1 MTIKPKSA
9 QSPPAP
15 KVLDSLDFE
24 VTDFE
29 QARAALEEPP
39 AGVKALK
46 RFDPTEWFKRRRPP
60 EARDRL
66 LTAYTEAW
74 LDRLPPSI
82 RPFELARGYPRIAN
96 RLAECWGDADACLDL
111 LNELLVDH
119 RGTRRGFPANVALQ
133 IVALRDHRAATERGR
148 R

>member
-1 MTIKPKSA
+1 MTIKPKSE

-46 RFDPTEWFKRRRPP
+46 RDPTEWLKRRRPP

-66 LTAYTEAW
+66 LTPHTEAW
-74 LDRLPPSI
+74 LDRLPTSI
-82 RPFELARGYPRIAN
+82 RPLELARCYPRIAN

-111 LNELLVDH
+111 LNELLVDR
-119 RGTRRGFPANVALQ
+119 RGTRRGFPADVALQ
-133 IVALRDHRAATERGR
+133 IVALRDHRAATERAR